1 MQETNYQ
8 KKPDWLRVPYNPGAV
23 EEMASLLGELGLC
36 TVCTEASC
44 PNLGECYRRHTAT
57 FMILGSH
64 CTRNCRFCDVR
75 CGKGEAPDPAEPEKI
90 ALAAKKLGLRHV
102 VITCVTRDDL
112 PDGGAGHFA
121 AVVRA
126 LRKQCPG
133 AAVEL
138 LISDLQGS
146 EAALDT
152 VLESKPD
159 VLGHNMETVKR
170 LYPAVRP
177 QAIYERSLKVLS
189 YCKRQLPSVYTKTG
203 FMVGLGEDDEEIG
216 ELMDDI
222 LKTGCDILTV
232 SQYLQPSKE
241 HAPLRRYVTPEEFEG
256 YKRLALAKGFR
267 HAVSTPLTRSS
278 YLASEAFD
286 EIRRKSGE
294 GNGQA

>member
-1 MQETNYQ
+1 M
-8 KKPDWLRVPYNPGAV
+8 
-23 EEMASLLGELGLC
+23 
-36 TVCTEASC
+36 
-44 PNLGECYRRHTAT
+44 
-57 FMILGSH
+57 
-64 CTRNCRFCDVR
+64 
-75 CGKGEAPDPAEPEKI
+75 
-90 ALAAKKLGLRHV
+90 
-102 VITCVTRDDL
+102 ITCVTRDDL

-126 LRKQCPG
+126 LREHCPG

-203 FMVGLGEDDEEIG
+203 FMVGLGESDEEIN

-222 LKTGCDILTV
+222 LGTGCDILTV
-232 SQYLQPSKE
+232 SQYLQPVKG
-241 HAPLRRYVTPEEFEG
+241 ARAAAAL
-256 YKRLALAKGFR
+256 RLAREFGRL
-267 HAVSTPLTRSS
+267 
-278 YLASEAFD
+278 
-286 EIRRKSGE
+286 
-294 GNGQA
+294 